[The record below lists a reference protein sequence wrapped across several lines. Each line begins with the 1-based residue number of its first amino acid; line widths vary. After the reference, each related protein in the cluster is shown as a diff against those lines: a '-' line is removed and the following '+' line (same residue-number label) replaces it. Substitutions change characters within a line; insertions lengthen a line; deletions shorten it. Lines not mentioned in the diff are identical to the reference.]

1 MSAPLSGLVVV
12 ELARVLAGP
21 WIGQTL
27 ADLGAEVIKVES
39 PAGDE
44 TRHWGPPFIER
55 KGEKNAAYFHCCN
68 RGKRGL
74 VADLKSADGLR
85 TVRALAARADVL
97 VENFRVGALAKY
109 GLDYPTLSRINP
121 RLVYCSISGFGQD
134 GPDASLPGYD
144 FLVQAAG
151 GLMSVTGEPEGDG
164 MKVGVAFADLFTAV
178 YGVVAIQ
185 AALSA
190 RERSGRGQHIDIC
203 LMDSMVGVMAN
214 QAMNY
219 LATGTPPGRLG
230 NMHPNIAPYQSLP
243 VADGAV
249 IVAVGN
255 NRQFSALCNLLGIPA
270 AAEDVRYADNA
281 ARVHNRTTLT
291 ALLSEQLATWNRDAF
306 LDAARQADVPA
317 AGVNNMAE
325 VFAQPQV
332 QHRGMQIR
340 TDGVPGVRTPILF
353 SESNLTMTRPSPNLG
368 EHSEEIRRELEESGA
383 VERT

>member
-1 MSAPLSGLVVV
+1 M
-12 ELARVLAGP
+12 LAGP

-27 ADLGAEVIKVES
+27 ADLGADVIKVES

-55 KGEKNAAYFHCCN
+55 NGERNAAYFHCCN

-74 VADLKSADGLR
+74 VADLKTADGLR
-85 TVRALAARADVL
+85 AVQKLAARADVL

-109 GLDYPTLSRINP
+109 GLDYPTLSRANP
-121 RLVYCSISGFGQD
+121 RLVVCSISGFGQD
-134 GPDASLPGYD
+134 GPDAALPGYD

-151 GLMSVTGEPEGDG
+151 GLMSVTGAADG
-164 MKVGVAFADLFTAV
+164 EATKVGVAFADLFTAL

-185 AALSA
+185 AALRA
-190 RERSGRGQHIDIC
+190 REKSGRGQHIDIS

-255 NRQFSALCNLLGIPA
+255 NRQFAALCGLLGIPA
-270 AAEDVRYADNA
+270 AAADARFADNA
-281 ARVHNRTTLT
+281 ARVENRGALT
-291 ALLSEQLATWNRDAF
+291 ALLAEKMARWTRADFLA
-306 LDAARQADVPA
+306 AAREADVPA
-317 AGVNNMAE
+317 AAVNNLAE

-332 QHRGMQIR
+332 RHRGMRIEV
-340 TDGVPGVRTPILF
+340 DGVPGVRTPVAF
-353 SESNLTMTRPSPNLG
+353 SDSALTMDRPSPNLG
-368 EHSEEIRRELEESGA
+368 EHSEEILRELEE
-383 VERT
+383 